1 MYTFV
6 LLAQSST
13 DTQSL
18 LADVIWMKATEVQ
31 LSLTTFT
38 RYQTGNNRLL

>member
-13 DTQSL
+13 DPQSL
-18 LADVIWMKATEVQ
+18 FADVIWMKAMEVQ
-31 LSLTTFT
+31 LSLTAFT